1 MLHVGSH
8 CSRYHLRYNLC
19 RSCLHRCALQHV
31 ICVPVMCC
39 SGSRLPFIELHV
51 SPFQPCR
58 PQAGDTMYIQFTTK
72 TRLLLLSIHTK
83 TELRYDFVSIIYMF
97 IYIMASRKTARRPL
111 CWATYRAGVGWTLF
125 PREGLCMHH
134 NKYISITLI
143 NICIYC
149 YSGGITTFAAAQAAP
164 MAAHHGETSCLPS
177 KNALSAI
184 NTWRMRKYV
193 NIIE

>member
-1 MLHVGSH
+1 MLLRQNVGPSKVKRDPPGCQSYIPVPLYLTMLHVGSH
-8 CSRYHLRYNLC
+8 WSRYHLRYNLC

-39 SGSRLPFIELHV
+39 SRSRLPFIELHV

-111 CWATYRAGVGWTLF
+111 C
-125 PREGLCMHH
+125 
-134 NKYISITLI
+134 
-143 NICIYC
+143 
-149 YSGGITTFAAAQAAP
+149 
-164 MAAHHGETSCLPS
+164 
-177 KNALSAI
+177 
-184 NTWRMRKYV
+184 
-193 NIIE
+193 